1 MKDELSWKIL
11 HSFLKKLAVGG
22 NFMSNV
28 YKIGSRWGTNG
39 PSVLGVFRHN
49 NIVFIG
55 GENGWQDKFKRVKKE
70 DYFAISDG
78 YTIVSVAKVISE
90 PKSVVQFD
98 ICEEDKDCFDYED
111 WVMAARVKIVDLPKE
126 CKNKYL
132 YKKQDRFF
140 HIPTSKAK
148 KYIDLYEKLNK
159 EQNNFKIESTTMVL
173 TSSTKEKSLLN
184 GITSFVIPVYQRPY
198 SWNEEQLSNFINDI
212 FYNYWGT
219 EKVVVQEPMFIGT
232 MQLSGEKYIENN
244 FYEQEII
251 DGQQRLSTLLVLL
264 KTLQIKFPE
273 SRDEISAILDDRFK
287 ISTFV
292 TKEQNKYLKEFKE
305 LSEFPKKYE
314 EQNHYIRNATIL
326 SELIE
331 NNIEETT
338 FNVMDFLSYLKN
350 KIYFVVI
357 ITHAGLS
364 KTLQIF
370 NSINTTGL
378 DLNAGDLF
386 KIRFFEYL
394 TTIKNEPQSVFDSIS
409 SLYLKVD
416 TLNKQYKIEKEF
428 ISVLKI
434 YKDYLISKYDLPIS
448 LYSLGTEAFYDGLFD
463 ALLGINEA
471 VGFKNVKKVE
481 ISIRELSSVIDVI
494 YEQFDYEKNYNVIS
508 VEEKFGLR
516 LIRQLSRYGRYSKLI
531 TLARVNNELNS
542 EKIDISEMTILLS
555 KLFSIYSLRFSK
567 VVNEMHRF
575 INSLMKGIVK
585 NPKTIN
591 ELIRN
596 KIKNQSDWE
605 RKQLSETLS
614 CPIAYYKTWK
624 NLACWISA
632 YLYEI
637 NKNPS
642 VSAKEIDELLFNE
655 WYDIEHLH
663 ANADNNV
670 KVDESL
676 QNSIGNLVLL
686 EYTINRSIGNK
697 ILSEKQKQYKN
708 SKISEV
714 RHFFAVCDKW
724 DKDDIKARTEAQIE
738 KIESFLFD
746 VE

>member
-1 MKDELSWKIL
+1 MIVTQKREFGEDI
-11 HSFLKKLAVGG
+11 
-22 NFMSNV
+22 MSTV

-55 GENGWQDKFKRVKKE
+55 GENGWQEKFKRVKKG
-70 DYFAISDG
+70 DYFAVSDG
-78 YTIVSVAKVISE
+78 YKIVSVAKVISD
-90 PKSVVQFD
+90 PKSVVEFD
-98 ICEEDKDCFDYED
+98 ICEEDKVRFDYED
-111 WVMAARVKIVDLPKE
+111 WVMAVRVKIVDLPKE
-126 CKNKYL
+126 YKNKYM

-140 HIPTSKAK
+140 HIPSDKAK

-159 EQNNFKIESTTMVL
+159 EQNNFKIESSTMVL
-173 TSSTKEKSLLN
+173 TSTAKEKSLLT
-184 GITSFVIPVYQRPY
+184 GTTSFVIPVYQRPY
-198 SWNEEQLSNFINDI
+198 SWSEEQLSSFINDI

-219 EKVVVQEPMFIGT
+219 EKIVVKEPMFIGT
-232 MQLSGEKYIENN
+232 MQLSGRKYIENN
-244 FYEQEII
+244 IYEQEII

-273 SRDEISAILDDRFK
+273 CKEEITCILDKFK

-292 TKEQNKYLKEFKE
+292 TKEQNKYLKEFTLLSAFTSKKE
-305 LSEFPKKYE
+305 GR
-314 EQNHYIRNATIL
+314 NHYIRNANIL
-326 SELIE
+326 AEIID
-331 NNIEETT
+331 NNIEEVA
-338 FNVMDFLSYLKN
+338 FNVFDFIEYLKN

-386 KIRFFEYL
+386 KIRFYEYL
-394 TTIKNEPQSVFDSIS
+394 TTIKNEPQSIFDKIS

-416 TLNKQYKIEKEF
+416 ALNKKYNLEKEF

-434 YKDYLISKYDLPIS
+434 YKDFLISKYELPVS
-448 LYSLGTEAFYDGLFD
+448 LYSLGTGAFYDGLFD
-463 ALLGINEA
+463 TLLGVNKVE
-471 VGFKNVKKVE
+471 GFTGENIQKVE
-481 ISIRELSSVIDVI
+481 ISIEELFSVIKVVF
-494 YEQFDYEKNYNVIS
+494 EQFVYEENYNTIS

-516 LIRQLSRYGRYSKLI
+516 LIRDLSRYGRYSKLI
-531 TLARVNNELNS
+531 TLARVNNELNT

-575 INSLMKGIVK
+575 INSLMKNI
-585 NPKTIN
+585 IN
-591 ELIRN
+591 DPTSVNEVIRS

-605 RKQLSETLS
+605 RKQLFETLS

-624 NLACWISA
+624 NIACWISA
-632 YLYEI
+632 YLYEKK
-637 NKNPS
+637 KNPS
-642 VSAKEIDELLFNE
+642 VTTKEIDELLFNE
-655 WYDIEHLH
+655 WYDIEHIH
-663 ANADNNV
+663 ANADSNI
-670 KVDESL
+670 KVNDNQ

-686 EYTINRSIGNK
+686 EYSINRSIGNK
-697 ILSEKQKQYKN
+697 ALSEKQKQYKD

-714 RHFFAVCDKW
+714 SDFFTTCVKW
-724 DKDDIKARTEAQIE
+724 DKEDIQKRGKEQIE
-738 KIESFLFD
+738 KIETFLFD
-746 VE
+746 V